1 MHKAHKIRVKSLII
15 KNFKNMSY
23 LKTNINEDVTY
34 LVGKNGAGKTTIIDA
49 LWISL
54 LGKNAMPKLDRFKMI
69 KQGAEKAEIVVVLTP
84 EEGGDI
90 TVKRT
95 ITPKDCYLKIFQD
108 GDVGRELN
116 QKFLNDIISEFS
128 INPLRFARLDP
139 TSQALALGIDCSEV
153 EAKIKE
159 SESDRRFAGRDLK
172 RVEAELASMG
182 TIEHVKPVDIAK
194 TAKALGEI
202 RDHNQKAAIVKEKI
216 ERYETGISGR
226 KAEIEEL
233 KELIVDMESF
243 IEKHK
248 DDCNILDTLELEKKL
263 EEANS
268 VNFKARMYEKY
279 QTERETYKKFKTEY
293 DNANADVAK
302 HREEKLALIVSKKFP
317 FKNLE
322 IGDEGH
328 LLIDQKPFNE
338 NFFSKGE
345 IYKIASKLINHI
357 NPELK
362 TIFVQDSNLVDP
374 ENLNQILSIPGFQ
387 FIVEYMSE
395 KKHEHAIYLRESKQV
410 DSFDEEEVEAE
421 EPGEVL

>member
-1 MHKAHKIRVKSLII
+1 MEAKKKVLW
-15 KNFKNMSY
+15 FD
-23 LKTNINEDVTY
+23 TE
-34 LVGKNGAGKTTIIDA
+34 TT
-49 LWISL
+49 
-54 LGKNAMPKLDRFKMI
+54 G
-69 KQGAEKAEIVVVLTP
+69 
-84 EEGGDI
+84 
-90 TVKRT
+90 
-95 ITPKDCYLKIFQD
+95 
-108 GDVGRELN
+108 
-116 QKFLNDIISEFS
+116 
-128 INPLRFARLDP
+128 LDP

-202 RDHNQKAAIVKEKI
+202 RDHNQKAAIVKAQIDSHKAKI
-216 ERYETGISGR
+216 
-226 KAEIEEL
+226 KEL
-233 KELIVDMESF
+233 KDKIFDMETY
-243 IEKHK
+243 IELSK

-410 DSFDEEEVEAE
+410 DSFDDEPEEEKK
-421 EPGEVL
+421 GELL